1 MASQKSRCQTH
12 SFMNRQLLTILLLST
27 FIALLGIGIIVPILP
42 VFATTLGANSLAL
55 GMIIAAFS
63 ISRGLLQP
71 VVGNLSDRWGRKGF
85 LACGL
90 LIYCLVGMILPLAHS
105 VSNILAIRLLHGVG
119 SAMIVPVAMAYVS
132 DMAPI
137 GQEGR
142 YMGML
147 NIAIFSGIGGGPLLG
162 GFFTDHWGMAS
173 AFYAM
178 SGLSIVAFL
187 LVISQ
192 LPTQDITEPKI
203 PRPST
208 IRSLGI
214 MFATRRTRGILLAR
228 MTTMIVMVPAMAF
241 TPLLLSQW
249 FNSSGTQTGIVIAGR
264 TLANAILQT
273 PFGRMSER
281 RDKVTML
288 QTGCIIISLAI
299 CLVPMTTSFWPILIL
314 FIILGVGE
322 AMIWPVLGALA
333 TEEGRRYGQGTM
345 MGAFNTAMSAGIFL
359 GAVGAGICSDL
370 IGLGWS
376 FFVIGVTVLI
386 SSLLA
391 TRLIRAG

>member
-1 MASQKSRCQTH
+1 
-12 SFMNRQLLTILLLST
+12 MNRQLLIILLLST

-63 ISRGLLQP
+63 ITRGFLQP

-90 LIYCLVGMILPLAHS
+90 LIYCLVGIILPWAHS
-105 VSNILAIRLLHGVG
+105 VSNIIGIRILHGVG
-119 SAMIVPVAMAYVS
+119 SAMIVPIAMAYVS

-147 NIAIFSGIGGGPLLG
+147 NIAIFSGIGSGPLLG
-162 GFFTDHWGMAS
+162 GFFTDHWGMPS

-178 SGLSIVAFL
+178 SGLSILAFL
-187 LVISQ
+187 LVIFQ
-192 LPTQDITEPKI
+192 LPAMEAKEPQAL
-203 PRPST
+203 RPGT
-208 IRSLGI
+208 ISSLKL
-214 MFATRRTRGILLAR
+214 MLATRRTRGILLAR

-241 TPLLLSQW
+241 TPLLLNQW
-249 FNSSGTQTGIVIAGR
+249 FNASGTQIGIVIAGR
-264 TLANAILQT
+264 TLANATLQT
-273 PFGRMSER
+273 PFGRMAER
-281 RDKVTML
+281 YDKVVML
-288 QTGCIIISLAI
+288 NIGCMIISLAI
-299 CLVPMTTSFWPILIL
+299 CLVPMAMSFGQMLIL
-314 FIILGVGE
+314 FIVLGMGE

-333 TEEGRRYGQGTM
+333 AEEGRRYGQGTM
-345 MGAFNTAMSAGIFL
+345 MGAFNTAMSAGVFI
-359 GAVGAGICSDL
+359 GAIGAGACSDL

-391 TRLIRAG
+391 IQLIRAT